1 MCSRT
6 RQAIALLLL
15 LGPASLAGKLLT
27 LDNQGP
33 TPEGNSALPGN
44 VTAILA
50 AGDYERAGRRR
61 MLNGPAYAVEVY
73 RDGRKPTRCDGVVY
87 LMPMTTNAEASTLL
101 AHPGTLPVVDAF
113 FVFQGRIVE
122 AFPSYSHWLARFT
135 GRITVRSPW
144 ACPAGVRGCSDSE
157 LHAPSDVAV
166 EPSARLTRCDYPTGT
181 HCRG

>member
-1 MCSRT
+1 V
-6 RQAIALLLL
+6 L

-135 GRITVRSPW
+135 GRIICSIDPLRLPDRHPLQRLNT
-144 ACPAGVRGCSDSE
+144 AQAGEAGPCVAQLG
-157 LHAPSDVAV
+157 LHSSTLLMV
-166 EPSARLTRCDYPTGT
+166 SRC
-181 HCRG
+181 

>member
-135 GRITVRSPW
+135 GRINGLFGHHGHVPPVYGVAATASCMLPRTLPW
-144 ACPAGVRGCSDSE
+144 N
-157 LHAPSDVAV
+157 
-166 EPSARLTRCDYPTGT
+166 RLLD
-181 HCRG
+181 